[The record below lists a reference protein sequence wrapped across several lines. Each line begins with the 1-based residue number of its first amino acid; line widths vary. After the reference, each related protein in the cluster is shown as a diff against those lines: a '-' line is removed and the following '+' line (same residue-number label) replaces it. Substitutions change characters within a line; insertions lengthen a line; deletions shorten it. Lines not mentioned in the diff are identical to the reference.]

1 MPSDVLPSPA
11 ALGADRAQRNH
22 DLNRTHAMAGLR
34 ERGGR
39 VVRWIEERRRR
50 LVAQRV
56 LALRPRTVV
65 DVGCEDGWIAEAYAA
80 GAGRV
85 VLADLDGAVLARS
98 RLASQPHVALLV
110 ADALHPEALACHLGG
125 AGADVIVLSALL
137 EHLPEPR
144 LALRRLAPLLA
155 PGGVFVVYVP
165 ADRPILALKRL
176 LKATRLGGL
185 VRGLSLE
192 PAPGHVQVFG
202 RTSLRRLLAAEGRL
216 LVLTF
221 DPVALGYVAVL
232 RPRPRSG

>member
-11 ALGADRAQRNH
+11 ALSAQRERHNR

-39 VVRWIEERRRR
+39 IVRWIEERRRR
-50 LVAQRV
+50 LVARHV
-56 LALRPRTVV
+56 LARRPRTVV
-65 DVGCEDGWIAEAYAA
+65 DMGCEDGWIAQAYAE
-80 GAGRV
+80 GARRV
-85 VLADLDGAVLARS
+85 VLADLDGEVLARS
-98 RLASQPHVALLV
+98 ALAAHPRVSLLV
-110 ADALHPEALACHLGG
+110 TDALHPEALARHLGG
-125 AGADVIVLSALL
+125 EGADVIVLSALL
-137 EHLPEPR
+137 EHLPDPA

-165 ADRPILALKRL
+165 ADRPILALKRV

-202 RTSLRRLLAAEGRL
+202 RASLRRLLAGEGRVL
-216 LVLTF
+216 HLTF
-221 DPVALGYVAVL
+221 DPLALGYVAVL
-232 RPRPRSG
+232 RPPARGA